1 MINWTKFF
9 KSLGFAF
16 QGIITLIKTENNAKI
31 HFLATVIVIFVGF
44 YFEIEKNEWLW
55 VFLAITLVWATEA
68 INTAIEAV
76 VDLASPTM
84 HPLAKKAKDVAA
96 AAVLICSLFA
106 IIVACSI
113 FFGYIF

>member
-1 MINWTKFF
+1 MINWPKFF

-16 QGIITLIKTENNAKI
+16 QGIFTLIKTENNAKI
-31 HFLATVIVIFVGF
+31 HFLATILVVFAGF
-44 YFEIEKNEWLW
+44 YFRIEKEEWLW
-55 VFLAITLVWATEA
+55 LCLAITLVWSSEA

-76 VDLASPTM
+76 VDLASPNR

-106 IIVACSI
+106 ILVAYFV
-113 FFGYIF
+113 FFS